1 MADVS
6 IPLVLKDLTD
16 GVRQVAV
23 DGATLAEIADVLDAL
38 YPGIAAKIHTDGKLS
53 PNFAITV
60 DGEIATRG
68 LATPVRPDA
77 KVGILPAF
85 GGG

>member
-1 MADVS
+1 MAEVS
-6 IPLVLKDLTD
+6 IPLLLKDLTD

-23 DGATLAEIADVLDAL
+23 DGDTVAEIVDALDAL

-60 DGEIATRG
+60 DGEIAARG

-77 KVGILPAF
+77 KVSILPAF